1 MAAGNKLL
9 KCANTFESKKA
20 PIEEQTQPIKLI
32 PPKLASVAGIIK
44 TPAPIILPTTKEVL
58 VHKPNF
64 LSAACI
70 TKYTY

>member
-20 PIEEQTQPIKLI
+20 PMEEHTQPIKLM
-32 PPKLASVAGIIK
+32 PPKLASVAGIIN

-64 LSAACI
+64 LSAVCI
-70 TKYTY
+70 I